1 VRYDSKNDCGGQGKP
16 RFRRSQPQ
24 TVSARKAALEEARE
38 RCRPKTSDEFQEEI
52 RHKPLA
58 RRGHVFRRL
67 PTLSLTVALFGPIAA
82 GLHAFDQRLIR
93 YCFFT
98 FVPKFFFEFSGRIV
112 LLLIALFNA

>member
-1 VRYDSKNDCGGQGKP
+1 
-16 RFRRSQPQ
+16 
-24 TVSARKAALEEARE
+24 
-38 RCRPKTSDEFQEEI
+38 
-52 RHKPLA
+52 
-58 RRGHVFRRL
+58 L